1 MRMKVS
7 ATAKR
12 GKAKVHIPPIA
23 MRLRLMGHLAK
34 ADPYGMTTKRQAT
47 ATATAN
53 GNGSDK
59 GSGSWWLFAAV
70 GGFEVAAGGV
80 GLGLVAASGCG
91 EVVPVYGFVE

>member
-1 MRMKVS
+1 MQFLTNENESKCNSEARQGEGS
-7 ATAKR
+7 HPTHRDETAI
-12 GKAKVHIPPIA
+12 V
-23 MRLRLMGHLAK
+23 GHLAK

-53 GNGSDK
+53 GSGSDK

-80 GLGLVAASGCG
+80 GLGLVAASG
-91 EVVPVYGFVE
+91 